1 MTPRLSEPFKLKPDL
16 TKAMAAVEVALGA
29 SALDARLLEMVKL
42 RASQINACAF
52 CVHLHGTTLRKLG
65 ESELRILLLDAW
77 RESHLYSERER
88 AALAWTEALTRLAET
103 NAPDEDYAALK
114 ANFTDEEQVALTY
127 AIGVINVWN
136 RLQVGFR
143 STHP

>member
-1 MTPRLSEPFKLKPDL
+1 MTPRLLEPFKLTPGL

-29 SALDARLLEMVKL
+29 SGLDARLLEMVKL

-88 AALAWTEALTRLAET
+88 AALAWTEALTLLAET
-103 NAPDEDYAALK
+103 HAPDEDYAAVQV
-114 ANFTDEEQVALTY
+114 NFTDEEQVALTY